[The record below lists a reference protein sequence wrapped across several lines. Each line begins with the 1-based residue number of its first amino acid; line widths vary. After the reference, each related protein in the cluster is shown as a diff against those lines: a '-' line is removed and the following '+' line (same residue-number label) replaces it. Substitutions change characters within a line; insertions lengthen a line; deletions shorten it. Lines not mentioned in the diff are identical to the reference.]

1 MFGIAKNIVKNL
13 AVSEE
18 VANIA
23 VRDSDH
29 QIVEYILN
37 VYKKAYP
44 CDPTFG
50 WSLSRK
56 QKGVRPS
63 FYIHLTKLLIQKC
76 ETAKK
81 LVGRGIIV
89 PAQQQNE
96 SSHSRILFGKCV
108 LSPYLPERN
117 STKYHSARM
126 CAATRGLWAR
136 LGWNTCILSKP
147 CTRSSRWD
155 LPLQMSRTAIT
166 RCSSMPAPSKSAN
179 FRIFGPICSVLA

>member
-1 MFGIAKNIVKNL
+1 MALFTDGYKYLAAVDMYSAEKNIVKNL
-13 AVSEE
+13 AVSKE
-18 VANIA
+18 VAILA
-23 VRDSDH
+23 MRDSDR

-63 FYIHLTKLLIQKC
+63 FCTYLTKLLIQKC

-89 PAQQQNE
+89 PV
-96 SSHSRILFGKCV
+96 SH
-108 LSPYLPERN
+108 P
-117 STKYHSARM
+117 T
-126 CAATRGLWAR
+126 
-136 LGWNTCILSKP
+136 SK
-147 CTRSSRWD
+147 
-155 LPLQMSRTAIT
+155 
-166 RCSSMPAPSKSAN
+166 
-179 FRIFGPICSVLA
+179 GPICTAATCTRRYLYFLPTKLITRMSIGLPIPGTPSGTSLPTSDPLTPIIPC

>member
-1 MFGIAKNIVKNL
+1 MYLAEKNIVKNL
-13 AVSEE
+13 AVSKE
-18 VANIA
+18 VAILA
-23 VRDSDH
+23 MRDSDR

-63 FYIHLTKLLIQKC
+63 FCTYLTKLLIQKC

-89 PAQQQNE
+89 PV
-96 SSHSRILFGKCV
+96 SHPTSKEPICTAATCTRRYPC
-108 LSPYLPERN
+108 
-117 STKYHSARM
+117 HSAKSIARM
-126 CAATRGLWAR
+126 SIGLPIPGTPSGTSSPTSVT
-136 LGWNTCILSKP
+136 LTPIIP
-147 CTRSSRWD
+147 C
-155 LPLQMSRTAIT
+155 
-166 RCSSMPAPSKSAN
+166 
-179 FRIFGPICSVLA
+179 

>member
-1 MFGIAKNIVKNL
+1 MYRVAKNIVKNL
-13 AVSEE
+13 VVSKE
-18 VANIA
+18 VAILA
-23 VRDSDH
+23 MRDSDR

-63 FYIHLTKLLIQKC
+63 FCTYLTKLLIQKC

-89 PAQQQNE
+89 PV
-96 SSHSRILFGKCV
+96 SHPTSKVPIC
-108 LSPYLPERN
+108 
-117 STKYHSARM
+117 T
-126 CAATRGLWAR
+126 AATYVRRYLFSALTRLTIRMYTAR
-136 LGWNTCILSKP
+136 RTHGTPSDISSPTSETLTPIIP
-147 CTRSSRWD
+147 C
-155 LPLQMSRTAIT
+155 L
-166 RCSSMPAPSKSAN
+166 
-179 FRIFGPICSVLA
+179 